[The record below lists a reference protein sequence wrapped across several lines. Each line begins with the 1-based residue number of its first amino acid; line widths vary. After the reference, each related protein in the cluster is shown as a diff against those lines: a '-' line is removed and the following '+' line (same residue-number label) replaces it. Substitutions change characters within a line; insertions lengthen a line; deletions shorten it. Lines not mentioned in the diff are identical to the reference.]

1 MYFSATIFTLVG
13 FTSPIIVSLSIAIT
27 NFVFTLFAFSLIDSI
42 GRRRVLLISI
52 PFMVLALVLSAVAF
66 SRLPSDS
73 GASLATPYHTT
84 LKHSLLPF
92 ALLLSLIL
100 YVAAYAL
107 GLGCVPWQQGELF
120 PLSVRSLGSGLATA
134 TNWGSNFIVGIS
146 FLPMMNVLGSE
157 VTFAGYAIMCAIGW
171 VLVWLIYPETKG
183 LELEDVGRLLDQGW
197 GIRDRNGLRDRT
209 GMVRVPDEEIEEG

>member
-13 FTSPIIVSLSIAIT
+13 FTTPIIISLSIAIT
-27 NFVFTLFAFSLIDSI
+27 NFIFTLFAFSLIDSI
-42 GRRRVLLISI
+42 GRRRILLLSI
-52 PFMVLALVLSAVAF
+52 PFMVLALALSAACF
-66 SRLPSDS
+66 SHLPNDS
-73 GASLATPYHTT
+73 GASLATPYHAT
-84 LKHSLLPF
+84 LKHSLIPY

-134 TNWGSNFIVGIS
+134 TNWGGNFVVGIS
-146 FLPMMNVLGSE
+146 FLPMMQILGSE
-157 VTFAGYAIMCAIGW
+157 VTFAGYAIVCAIGW
-171 VLVWLIYPETKG
+171 ILVWLIYPETKG

-197 GIRDRNGLRDRT
+197 GVRDRNGLHERA
-209 GMVRVPDEEIEEG
+209 GMVSVPDEESDEG